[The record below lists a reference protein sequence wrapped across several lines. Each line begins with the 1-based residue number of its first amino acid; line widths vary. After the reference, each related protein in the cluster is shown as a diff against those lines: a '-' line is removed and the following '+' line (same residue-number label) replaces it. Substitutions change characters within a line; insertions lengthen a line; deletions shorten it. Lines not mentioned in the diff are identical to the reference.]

1 MCGFLYKYQTESSQ
15 QRGRFLAD
23 CCPVRRADQS
33 ASQPGTSEP
42 TYHIQF
48 DQMTNREWRH
58 QPLVKDADGISSIA
72 SCADA
77 FRNLNNSR
85 IIRRIRD
92 FRILDVDVSPHL
104 NSYKTV
110 STPLRCRFD
119 CASIVRFYM
128 SGSCCRVSDRAYRMP
143 RQLPRY
149 VDSARSN
156 CLFGILDPQN
166 SRIALREDGRLY
178 PIVSRETIVETIN
191 IAANFAR
198 ACLR

>member
-1 MCGFLYKYQTESSQ
+1 
-15 QRGRFLAD
+15 
-23 CCPVRRADQS
+23 
-33 ASQPGTSEP
+33 
-42 TYHIQF
+42 
-48 DQMTNREWRH
+48 MTNREWRY

-72 SCADA
+72 SYADA

-166 SRIALREDGRLY
+166 SRIALREDGLCIR
-178 PIVSRETIVETIN
+178 
-191 IAANFAR
+191 
-198 ACLR
+198 